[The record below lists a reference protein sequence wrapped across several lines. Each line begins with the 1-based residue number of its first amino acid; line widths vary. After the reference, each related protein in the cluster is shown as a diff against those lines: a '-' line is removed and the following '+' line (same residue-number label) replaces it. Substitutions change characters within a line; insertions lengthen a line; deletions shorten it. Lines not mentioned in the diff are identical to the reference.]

1 MKPQIQIQFYLITF
15 ILLLPINSKSS
26 PLDTISTWKVYYN
39 NSLIKNLNDF
49 ADNSIVIKSKEY
61 KTGDYLA
68 IQYFDDMPCEDC
80 KYSFVVIGEGK
91 LEISRT
97 EFKGKNKIIKFDLKE
112 LINFR
117 HTTNQ
122 PLFIIYLYGLNDKNN
137 GKRLVTLKID

>member
-1 MKPQIQIQFYLITF
+1 MKKTILILF
-15 ILLLPINSKSS
+15 LLLLPFYSKSS

-39 NSLIKNLNDF
+39 NSLIKNLNEIV
-49 ADNSIVIKSKEY
+49 DNSIVIKSKEY

-68 IQYFDDMPCEDC
+68 IQYFDDMPCQDC

-91 LEISRT
+91 LEVSRI
-97 EFKGKNKIIKFDLKE
+97 ESKGKNKLIKINLKE
-112 LINFR
+112 LMDFR

-122 PLFIIYLYGLNDKNN
+122 PSFVIYLYGLDDKNKNN

>member
-1 MKPQIQIQFYLITF
+1 MKKIILILF
-15 ILLLPINSKSS
+15 FLLPFYSIGS

-122 PLFIIYLYGLNDKNN
+122 SLFIIYLYGLNDKSKNN